1 MGAFKSRQSKWRA
14 ILVSTGYAYRQ
25 NIRWPYEIF
34 MFLFLRI
41 SSFIREE
48 IFIYFSSCASIV
60 GPCSG
65 PDASLGSFEV
75 STNWDMR
82 SATIRWSQLP
92 ADCENGP
99 ETGYEITMLDSQRNL
114 MYVFF
119 FLIRETKRDLLVAVY
134 LTFFPSWLLFQR
146 SEKCQLCRCD
156 SIRFQQS
163 EQRQSLRIYFTIVQ
177 QCWLLAKFVAGFLT
191 YVCQQ

>member
-1 MGAFKSRQSKWRA
+1 LAWSNKTTKYDLAFKLPYSNTHYNLSIWARSRAANQSDERFWSQPAMLIVKTSADRM
-14 ILVSTGYAYRQ
+14 RF
-25 NIRWPYEIF
+25 F
-34 MFLFLRI
+34 MFSFLGI
-41 SSFIREE
+41 SCVIREE

-99 ETGYEITMLDSQRNL
+99 ETGYEITMLDSQRNT
-114 MYVFF
+114 MYVLVF
-119 FLIRETKRDLLVAVY
+119 FLSEEPNET
-134 LTFFPSWLLFQR
+134 FWLLF
-146 SEKCQLCRCD
+146 
-156 SIRFQQS
+156 I
-163 EQRQSLRIYFTIVQ
+163 
-177 QCWLLAKFVAGFLT
+177 
-191 YVCQQ
+191 

>member
-1 MGAFKSRQSKWRA
+1 
-14 ILVSTGYAYRQ
+14 
-25 NIRWPYEIF
+25 
-34 MFLFLRI
+34 MFLFLGI
-41 SSFIREE
+41 SYVIREE

-99 ETGYEITMLDSQRNL
+99 ETGYEITMLDSQRNT
-114 MYVFF
+114 MYVLVF
-119 FLIRETKRDLLVAVY
+119 FLSEEPNET
-134 LTFFPSWLLFQR
+134 FWLLF
-146 SEKCQLCRCD
+146 
-156 SIRFQQS
+156 I
-163 EQRQSLRIYFTIVQ
+163 
-177 QCWLLAKFVAGFLT
+177 
-191 YVCQQ
+191 